1 MRWMVA
7 TVLALLVV
15 AAPATAQ
22 ETPGPTLLKFDKA
35 ISNPD
40 ATITPSDCT
49 PPPTIVQ
56 SGGRDGGPYAHLPC
70 SPLLLQFGESQRTVE
85 FFVRVPKGAELGF
98 EGCAGST
105 CDVTQVVTGTGAWEP
120 VVLAGKS
127 IDYVDSYSR
136 TAMGTGDFDI
146 DDIAYSTFDQP
157 DTAIGPNFELN
168 STHPYITGFQ
178 CITDAKLLESCTSP
192 FNPNRPGVLGVGNHT
207 LQASAI
213 DAYGRIDP
221 TPAVRDYFVPVPS
234 PPAPIPDADKDGVP
248 DATDNCPVNAN
259 TNQAD
264 ADKDGVGDACE
275 LLPSANLPIE
285 PGKSAQVTAISGE
298 VYVKLPG
305 RSLLQDGGFI
315 PLKGAATL
323 PVGATVDA
331 RKGELKV
338 STAAN
343 SYAASSRRAKVQ
355 SARIKAGVFTIRQK
369 AAKKKKK
376 TRISTDL
383 RLATPAGA
391 SSTCTRPSAP
401 AKGVVRALSLVA
413 KGFFRTIGGA
423 STATAKNA
431 TFVTQD
437 RCDGTVTQVGKGR
450 VSVLVKGR
458 KKPVV
463 VKAGGA
469 YLAKAKLFS
478 ARKGKS
484 PIGS

>member
-1 MRWMVA
+1 MRWIVA
-7 TVLALLVV
+7 AVLVWLVV
-15 AAPATAQ
+15 AAPAAAQ
-22 ETPGPTLLKFDKA
+22 ETPGPTLLTFDKG
-35 ISNPD
+35 ISNSD
-40 ATITPSDCT
+40 ATITPSECT
-49 PPPTIVQ
+49 ATIVQ
-56 SGGRDGGPYAHLPC
+56 AGGRDGGRYAHLPC
-70 SPLLLQFGESQRTVE
+70 SPMLLQFGMAQRTVE
-85 FFVRVPKGAELGF
+85 FFVRVPKGAEIGF
-98 EGCAGST
+98 ESCAGSA
-105 CDVTQVVTGTGAWEP
+105 CDVAQVVSGTGAWVP
-120 VVLAGKS
+120 VVLASKAIES
-127 IDYVDSYSR
+127 VRSYVT
-136 TAMGTGDFDI
+136 TAMGLGDFDI

-178 CITDAKLLESCTSP
+178 CVTDGKLLENCTSP

-207 LQASAI
+207 LQAFAL
-213 DAYGRIDP
+213 DAYGRLDP
-221 TPAVRDYFVPVPS
+221 SPAVRDYFVPVPS

-248 DATDNCPVNAN
+248 DATDNCPANAN

-264 ADKDGVGDACE
+264 SDKDGVGDACE
-275 LLPSANLPIE
+275 VLPSANLPIE
-285 PGKSAQVTAISGE
+285 PGESAQVKAISGE
-298 VYVKLPG
+298 VFVKLPG

-331 RKGELKV
+331 RKGELEV

-343 SYAASSRRAKVQ
+343 SYAASSKRAKVQ

-369 AAKKKKK
+369 ASKKK
-376 TRISTDL
+376 TTKISTDL
-383 RLATPAGA
+383 RLDTPTGA
-391 SSTCTRPSAP
+391 ASTCTKPSAP

-423 STATAKNA
+423 STATAQNA

-450 VSVLVKGR
+450 VSVLVKGH
-458 KKPVV
+458 KKPVI

-469 YLAKAKLFS
+469 YLAKAKLFG